1 MMKKWRPLWSYDVE
15 KTEQWLS
22 HMASEGKVVTGLN
35 RWTRMFSF
43 QEEAFRKNIDY
54 QLIYD
59 KSDHVLPEVLKQS
72 GWEVALTDGNW
83 HVARNELDDV
93 RVYPSREGV
102 LKRNRL
108 HATVLTG
115 ISYWYAFQL
124 LMFTGAMLAILFSSG
139 EVNVESSPL
148 WILTF
153 VYFLQV
159 IAVIWIAVHST
170 RKLRAFERK
179 YFDAGIDEGVI
190 VGETFGKWKPN
201 WFYAPDLIENWLS
214 DMAAKGNHFVGIFG
228 TRFRFERGAPKR
240 VAYVHDL
247 QWKVGPNYYDI
258 HKSTGWQ
265 LKFSTR
271 YTFMKHSLWMKEYE
285 VGEEKPQF
293 TYDAV
298 EKKAKV
304 RKVVL
309 GNIGFTLLFAT
320 LYGFILKTNVALY
333 QDIGWST
340 FGIIFVSLFV
350 VSFAIPGSI
359 LIQTVRY
366 FLRNRR
372 INDIESV

>member
-1 MMKKWRPLWSYDVE
+1 MKKWRPLWSYDVE

-22 HMASEGKVVTGLN
+22 HMASEGKQVTSFN

-43 QEEAFRKNIDY
+43 QEGVFRKNIDY
-54 QLIYD
+54 QLIYE

-83 HVARNELDDV
+83 HVAENELDDV
-93 RVYPSREGV
+93 RVSPSREGV

-108 HATVLTG
+108 HTAVLTG
-115 ISYWYAFQL
+115 ISYLYAIQL
-124 LMFTGAMLAILFSSG
+124 LTFSIAMLTILFSFSMD
-139 EVNVESSPL
+139 NVEKSPL

-153 VYFLQV
+153 TYFAQV
-159 IAVIWIAVHST
+159 IVVIWIAIYSI

-179 YFDAGIDEGVI
+179 YFDTGIDEEII
-190 VGETFGKWKPN
+190 VGETFTKWKLG
-201 WFYAPDLIENWLS
+201 WFYAPDLVENWLS
-214 DMAAKGNHFVGIFG
+214 DMAAKGNHFVDIFG
-228 TRFRFERGAPKR
+228 TRFRFERGTPKR

-247 QWKVGPNYYDI
+247 QWKTGPNYYDI
-258 HKSTGWQ
+258 HKSAGWR
-265 LKFSTR
+265 LKYSTR

-293 TYDAV
+293 SYDKA
-298 EKKAKV
+298 EKKVQV

-309 GNIGFTLLFAT
+309 GNVAFTLLFAM
-320 LYGFILKTNVALY
+320 LYGFILKTNFTLY

-340 FGIIFVSLFV
+340 FGIIFVSFFV
-350 VSFAIPGSI
+350 ASFAIPGSI

-366 FLRNRR
+366 FFRMRR
-372 INDIESV
+372 SELEES